1 MIRALGLALV
11 LIGLVS
17 ACAPAVE
24 VEPTGANLSEF
35 TVEALPRDERYII
48 AVPSF
53 TVGAGSVRIGSV
65 DLSREG
71 EDFYRELGSG
81 VADIFIAE
89 AYESQ
94 QFRITERAEID
105 KILFEQDLA
114 QSGRVNPATA
124 AAVGRIEGAEL
135 MVLGS
140 VSEFGV
146 QTTGGG
152 GKVLGI
158 FGGSAETVT
167 ARVAVEI
174 RFVDTITAEIMA
186 IGRGVSEVSQRNV
199 SVDIANVMTN
209 LRVGRT
215 GTTIVDYAV
224 RNAIRSAIQNA
235 ARSLP
240 EKSGPKAAAAR
251 SRSLTS
257 SVTVTPSRQ
266 LT

>member
-1 MIRALGLALV
+1 MRAIFRHVRPPLRIALLGLIFLA
-11 LIGLVS
+11 
-17 ACAPAVE
+17 ACAPAVT
-24 VEPTGANLSEF
+24 VEDTGASLREF
-35 TVEALPRDERYII
+35 DLEPVPRDRRYVI

-65 DLSREG
+65 DLSGEG
-71 EDFYRELGSG
+71 DQFYKELGSG

-105 KILFEQDLA
+105 KILREQDLA
-114 QSGRVNPATA
+114 QSGRVNPETA

-140 VSEFGV
+140 VTEFGV

-167 ARVAVEI
+167 SRVAVEI

-224 RNAIRSAIQNA
+224 RNAIRAAIQNA

-240 EKSGPKAAAAR
+240 EKPGA
-251 SRSLTS
+251 
-257 SVTVTPSRQ
+257 
-266 LT
+266 

>member
-1 MIRALGLALV
+1 MLT
-11 LIGLVS
+11 
-17 ACAPAVE
+17 ACTPAITME
-24 VEPTGANLSEF
+24 DTATTDLRPF
-35 TVEALPRDERYII
+35 TLDPVPRLERYII

-65 DLSREG
+65 DLSSEG
-71 EDFYRELGSG
+71 DDFYRELGSG

-105 KILFEQDLA
+105 KVLFEQDLA

-135 MVLGS
+135 LVLGS
-140 VSEFGV
+140 ISEFGV

-152 GKVLGI
+152 GRVLGI
-158 FGGSAETVT
+158 FGGAAETVT

-174 RFVDTITAEIMA
+174 RFVDTNTAEIMA
-186 IGRGVSEVSQRNV
+186 IGRGVAQASQGNV
-199 SVDIANVMTN
+199 SINMANVMTN

-224 RNAIRSAIQNA
+224 RNAIRSAIENA

-240 EKSGPKAAAAR
+240 GKSGG
-251 SRSLTS
+251 
-257 SVTVTPSRQ
+257 
-266 LT
+266 

>member
-1 MIRALGLALV
+1 MLPYVKHLSPAAFAALLLLA
-11 LIGLVS
+11 
-17 ACAPAVE
+17 ACAPTTQAND
-24 VEPTGANLSEF
+24 TGPRLDQF
-35 TVEALPRDERYII
+35 DLRPVPRDQRYII

-53 TVGAGSVRIGSV
+53 TVGAGSVRVGSV
-65 DLSREG
+65 DLSQEG
-71 EDFYRELGSG
+71 EEFFRELGSG

-105 KILFEQDLA
+105 KVLFEQDLA

-135 MVLGS
+135 LVLGS

-152 GKVLGI
+152 GRVLGV
-158 FGGSAETVT
+158 FGGTAETVT
-167 ARVAVEI
+167 VRVSVEI
-174 RFVDTITAEIMA
+174 RFVDTDTAEIMA
-186 IGRGVSEVSQRNV
+186 IGRGVSHVSQSNV
-199 SVDIANVMTN
+199 SVDVASVMTN

-224 RNAIRSAIQNA
+224 RNAIRAAIEQA

-240 EKSGPKAAAAR
+240 AK
-251 SRSLTS
+251 
-257 SVTVTPSRQ
+257 
-266 LT
+266 

>member
-1 MIRALGLALV
+1 MKHLSRIAFAALSLLAACTPTVTTDGEAIDLNPFTLQPVPRA
-11 LIGLVS
+11 
-17 ACAPAVE
+17 
-24 VEPTGANLSEF
+24 
-35 TVEALPRDERYII
+35 ERYIV

-65 DLSREG
+65 DLSNEG

-105 KILFEQDLA
+105 KVLFEQDLA

-135 MVLGS
+135 LVLGS

-152 GKVLGI
+152 GRVLGI
-158 FGGSAETVT
+158 FGGAAETVT
-167 ARVAVEI
+167 VRIAVEI
-174 RFVDTITAEIMA
+174 RLVDTNTAEIMA
-186 IGRGVSEVSQRNV
+186 IGRGVAQASQSNV
-199 SVDIANVMTN
+199 SINMANVMTN

-224 RNAIRSAIQNA
+224 RNAIRSAIENA

-240 EKSGPKAAAAR
+240 EKPGD
-251 SRSLTS
+251 
-257 SVTVTPSRQ
+257 
-266 LT
+266 

>member
-1 MIRALGLALV
+1 MSTVMTTYTRFLGALLALV
-11 LIGLVS
+11 MLA
-17 ACAPAVE
+17 ACAPSVSVE
-24 VEPTGANLSEF
+24 DTSVRLREFKLEP
-35 TVEALPRDERYII
+35 VPRDERWVI

-53 TVGAGSVRIGSV
+53 TVGSGSVRIGSV
-65 DLSREG
+65 DLSKEG
-71 EDFYRELGSG
+71 PEFYRELGSG

-105 KILFEQDLA
+105 KVLFEQDLA
-114 QSGRVNPATA
+114 QSGRVNPETA
-124 AAVGRIEGAEL
+124 AALGRIEGAEL
-135 MVLGS
+135 LVLGS

-152 GKVLGI
+152 GRVLGI

-174 RFVDTITAEIMA
+174 RLVDTVTAEIMA
-186 IGRGVSEVSQRNV
+186 IGRGISEVSQRNV
-199 SVDIANVMTN
+199 TVDVANVMTD

-224 RNAIRSAIQNA
+224 RNAIRAAIENA

-240 EKSGPKAAAAR
+240 EKPTAE
-251 SRSLTS
+251 
-257 SVTVTPSRQ
+257 Q
-266 LT
+266 

>member
-1 MIRALGLALV
+1 MQVA
-11 LIGLVS
+11 
-17 ACAPAVE
+17 APQLEAFTLK
-24 VEPTGANLSEF
+24 PLDRSE
-35 TVEALPRDERYII
+35 RWII

-71 EDFYRELGSG
+71 DEFFKELGSG
-81 VADIFIAE
+81 VADIFISE

-105 KILFEQDLA
+105 KVLFEQDLA
-114 QSGRVNPATA
+114 QSGRVNPETA
-124 AAVGRIEGAEL
+124 AAIGRIEGAEL
-135 MVLGS
+135 LVLGS

-174 RFVDTITAEIMA
+174 RFVNTVTAEIMA
-186 IGRGVSEVSQRNV
+186 IGRGVSEESQRNV
-199 SVDIANVMTN
+199 TVDLANVMTN
-209 LRVGRT
+209 IRVGRT

-235 ARSLP
+235 GKTLP
-240 EKSGPKAAAAR
+240 PKE
-251 SRSLTS
+251 
-257 SVTVTPSRQ
+257 
-266 LT
+266 

>member
-1 MIRALGLALV
+1 MAAPQLEAFTLKPLGR
-11 LIGLVS
+11 
-17 ACAPAVE
+17 
-24 VEPTGANLSEF
+24 SE
-35 TVEALPRDERYII
+35 RWII

-71 EDFYRELGSG
+71 DEFFKELGSG
-81 VADIFIAE
+81 VADIFISE

-105 KILFEQDLA
+105 KVLFEQDLA
-114 QSGRVNPATA
+114 QSGRVNPETA
-124 AAVGRIEGAEL
+124 AAIGRIEGAEL
-135 MVLGS
+135 LVLGS

-174 RFVDTITAEIMA
+174 RFVNTVTAEIMA
-186 IGRGVSEVSQRNV
+186 IGRGVSEESQRNV
-199 SVDIANVMTN
+199 TVDLANVMTN
-209 LRVGRT
+209 IRVGRT

-235 ARSLP
+235 GKTLP
-240 EKSGPKAAAAR
+240 PKE
-251 SRSLTS
+251 
-257 SVTVTPSRQ
+257 
-266 LT
+266 

>member
-1 MIRALGLALV
+1 MLV
-11 LIGLVS
+11 LLG
-17 ACAPAVE
+17 ACAPAVT
-24 VEPTGANLSEF
+24 VEETSANLIEF
-35 TVEALPRDERYII
+35 SLEPVPREQRWII

-53 TVGAGSVRIGSV
+53 TVGSGSVRIGSV
-65 DLSREG
+65 DLSQEG
-71 EDFYRELGSG
+71 DEFYRELGSG
-81 VADIFIAE
+81 VADIFVAE

-114 QSGRVNPATA
+114 QSGRINPDTA

-152 GKVLGI
+152 GRVLGV
-158 FGGSAETVT
+158 FGGSAETVS

-174 RFVDTITAEIMA
+174 RFVDTNTAEILA

-199 SVDIANVMTN
+199 SVDIANVMTD

-240 EKSGPKAAAAR
+240 PKAEK
-251 SRSLTS
+251 
-257 SVTVTPSRQ
+257 
-266 LT
+266 

>member
-1 MIRALGLALV
+1 MRTAITALLAGLLLA
-11 LIGLVS
+11 
-17 ACAPAVE
+17 ACAPSVQVE
-24 VEPTGANLSEF
+24 DTTVHLEQF
-35 TVEALPRDERYII
+35 TLQPVPREQRFII

-53 TVGAGSVRIGSV
+53 SVGAGSVRIGRV

-71 EDFYRELGSG
+71 DEFFRELGSG

-105 KILFEQDLA
+105 QVLLEQDLA
-114 QSGRVNPATA
+114 ASGRINPETA
-124 AAVGRIEGAEL
+124 AQLGRIEGAEL
-135 MVLGS
+135 LVLGS

-146 QTTGGG
+146 QTSGGG
-152 GKVLGI
+152 GTVLGI

-174 RFVDTITAEIMA
+174 RFVDTVTAEIMA
-186 IGRGVSEVSQRNV
+186 LGRGVSEVAQGNV

-224 RNAIRSAIQNA
+224 RNAIRAAIENA
-235 ARSLP
+235 AKALP
-240 EKSGPKAAAAR
+240 PKA
-251 SRSLTS
+251 LN
-257 SVTVTPSRQ
+257 
-266 LT
+266 

>member
-1 MIRALGLALV
+1 MKGRAIFLHVRLPLRLALTG
-11 LIGLVS
+11 LIFVV
-17 ACAPAVE
+17 ACAPAVT
-24 VEPTGANLSEF
+24 VEHTGASLHEF
-35 TVEALPRDERYII
+35 DLESVPRDQRYVI

-65 DLSREG
+65 DLSGEG
-71 EDFYRELGSG
+71 EEFYKELGSG

-105 KILFEQDLA
+105 KILQEQDLA
-114 QSGRVNPATA
+114 QSGRVNPETA

-240 EKSGPKAAAAR
+240 LK
-251 SRSLTS
+251 
-257 SVTVTPSRQ
+257 
-266 LT
+266 

>member
-1 MIRALGLALV
+1 MKVRATIAGVRSSLPRALPALLLILLA
-11 LIGLVS
+11 
-17 ACAPAVE
+17 ACAPTVTQE
-24 VEPTGANLSEF
+24 NPRIGLKEF
-35 TVEALPRDERYII
+35 SLAPLERPERWVI

-65 DLSREG
+65 DLSGEG
-71 EDFYRELGSG
+71 PEFYRELGSG

-105 KILFEQDLA
+105 KVLLEQDLA
-114 QSGRVNPATA
+114 QSGRINPASA
-124 AAVGRIEGAEL
+124 AAVGRIEGAEML
-135 MVLGS
+135 VLGS
-140 VSEFGV
+140 VSEFGI

-152 GKVLGI
+152 GRVLGI

-174 RFVDTITAEIMA
+174 RFVDTVTAEIMA
-186 IGRGVSEVSQRNV
+186 IGRGVSEVSQSNV
-199 SVDIANVMTN
+199 SVDIGNVMTN

-224 RNAIRSAIQNA
+224 RNAIRSAIENA

-240 EKSGPKAAAAR
+240 AKEPA
-251 SRSLTS
+251 
-257 SVTVTPSRQ
+257 P
-266 LT
+266 

>member
-1 MIRALGLALV
+1 MKSSWATFLGVRYLPRIATLVVLLLA
-11 LIGLVS
+11 
-17 ACAPAVE
+17 ACAPTTSVE
-24 VEPTGANLSEF
+24 DTGANL
-35 TVEALPRDERYII
+35 EAFDLEPVPREQRYII

-65 DLSREG
+65 DLSSEG
-71 EDFYRELGSG
+71 DDFYRELGSG
-81 VADIFIAE
+81 VADIFVAE

-152 GKVLGI
+152 GRVLGV
-158 FGGSAETVT
+158 FGGAAETVT

-174 RFVDTITAEIMA
+174 RLVDTNTAEILA
-186 IGRGVSEVSQRNV
+186 IGRGVSQVSQGNV
-199 SVDIANVMTN
+199 SIDIANVMTN

-224 RNAIRSAIQNA
+224 RNAIRSAIEDV
-235 ARSLP
+235 ARSMP
-240 EKSGPKAAAAR
+240 EKSAG
-251 SRSLTS
+251 
-257 SVTVTPSRQ
+257 
-266 LT
+266 

>member
-1 MIRALGLALV
+1 MLGMRPAAAALAL
-11 LIGLVS
+11 LLTLA
-17 ACAPAVE
+17 ACAPAV
-24 VEPTGANLSEF
+24 
-35 TVEALPRDERYII
+35 TVEDTAAHLQTFSLAPVPREDRYII

-53 TVGAGSVRIGSV
+53 TVGAGSVTIGSV
-65 DLSREG
+65 DLSGEG
-71 EDFYRELGSG
+71 DVFFRELGSG

-114 QSGRVNPATA
+114 QSGRVNPETA
-124 AAVGRIEGAEL
+124 AEIGRIEGAQL
-135 MVLGS
+135 LVLGS

-152 GKVLGI
+152 GRVLGM
-158 FGGSAETVT
+158 FGGTAETVT

-174 RFVDTITAEIMA
+174 RFVDTVTAEIMA
-186 IGRGVSEVSQRNV
+186 LGRGISEVSQGNV
-199 SVDIANVMTN
+199 SIDIANVMTN

-224 RNAIRSAIQNA
+224 RNAIRSAIENA

-240 EKSGPKAAAAR
+240 PK
-251 SRSLTS
+251 
-257 SVTVTPSRQ
+257 Q
-266 LT
+266 

>member
-1 MIRALGLALV
+1 MGRVGVQVAPVGRPPGYIPRVRYVSTCALAALI
-11 LIGLVS
+11 LLT
-17 ACAPAVE
+17 ACAPAVA
-24 VEPTGANLSEF
+24 VEDTAANLEAF
-35 TVEALPRDERYII
+35 TLQPLPREQRYVI

-65 DLSREG
+65 DLSKEG
-71 EDFYRELGSG
+71 ESFYRELGSG

-105 KILFEQDLA
+105 KVLYEQDLA

-135 MVLGS
+135 LVLGS

-158 FGGSAETVT
+158 FGGAAETVT

-174 RFVDTITAEIMA
+174 RFVDTNTAEIMA
-186 IGRGVSEVSQRNV
+186 IGRGVAEVSQGNV
-199 SVDIANVMTN
+199 SIDIANVMTN

-224 RNAIRSAIQNA
+224 RNAIRSAIENA

-240 EKSGPKAAAAR
+240 KKAA
-251 SRSLTS
+251 
-257 SVTVTPSRQ
+257 P
-266 LT
+266 

>member
-1 MIRALGLALV
+1 VRTVLRLTVIALV
-11 LIGLVS
+11 FLAG
-17 ACAPAVE
+17 CAPTVTVE
-24 VEPTGANLSEF
+24 DTGANLYEF
-35 TVEALPRDERYII
+35 TLEPVPREQRWII

-53 TVGAGSVRIGSV
+53 TVGTGAVRIGSV

-71 EDFYRELGSG
+71 EQFYRELGSG
-81 VADIFIAE
+81 VADIFVAE

-105 KILFEQDLA
+105 KILYEQDLA
-114 QSGRVNPATA
+114 QSGRINPDTA
-124 AAVGRIEGAEL
+124 AAIGRIEGAEL

-152 GKVLGI
+152 GRVLGV
-158 FGGSAETVT
+158 FGGSSETVS

-174 RFVDTITAEIMA
+174 RIVDTNTAEILA

-199 SVDIANVMTN
+199 SIDLANVMTD

-224 RNAIRSAIQNA
+224 RNAIRSAIENA
-235 ARSLP
+235 ARALP
-240 EKSGPKAAAAR
+240 PKPDLSGK
-251 SRSLTS
+251 
-257 SVTVTPSRQ
+257 
-266 LT
+266 

>member
-1 MIRALGLALV
+1 MTPVALV
-11 LIGLVS
+11 ALLFLS
-17 ACAPAVE
+17 ACMPVPATDSSGPRLE
-24 VEPTGANLSEF
+24 EF
-35 TVEALPRDERYII
+35 ALQPVPRDQRYVV

-53 TVGAGSVRIGSV
+53 SVGTGSVKIGSV
-65 DLSREG
+65 DLSQEG
-71 EDFYRELGSG
+71 DEFYRELGTG

-105 KILFEQDLA
+105 KVLSEQDLA

-135 MVLGS
+135 LVLGS

-152 GKVLGI
+152 GRVLGM
-158 FGGSAETVT
+158 FGGTAETVT
-167 ARVAVEI
+167 VRVGVEI
-174 RFVDTITAEIMA
+174 RLVDTATAEIMA
-186 IGRGVSEVSQRNV
+186 IGRGVSHASQSNV
-199 SVDIANVMTN
+199 SIDLANVMTN

-224 RNAIRSAIQNA
+224 RNAIRAAIEHA
-235 ARSLP
+235 AGSLP
-240 EKSGPKAAAAR
+240 EK
-251 SRSLTS
+251 
-257 SVTVTPSRQ
+257 
-266 LT
+266 

>member
-1 MIRALGLALV
+1 MKSRPHLIVAALLV
-11 LIGLVS
+11 LT
-17 ACAPAVE
+17 ACAPVVTDDSAGTRLE
-24 VEPTGANLSEF
+24 EYTLEPVL
-35 TVEALPRDERYII
+35 RDQRYII

-65 DLSREG
+65 DLSAEG
-71 EDFYRELGSG
+71 EEFFRELGSG

-114 QSGRVNPATA
+114 QSGRVNPSTA
-124 AAVGRIEGAEL
+124 AAIGRIEGAEL
-135 MVLGS
+135 LVLGS

-152 GKVLGI
+152 GRVLGV
-158 FGGSAETVT
+158 FGGAAETVT
-167 ARVAVEI
+167 ARVGVDI
-174 RFVDTITAEIMA
+174 RLVDTDTAEIMA
-186 IGRGVSEVSQRNV
+186 IGRGLSLGSQRNV
-199 SVDIANVMTN
+199 SIDLANVMTN

-224 RNAIRSAIQNA
+224 RNAIREAIEHA

-240 EKSGPKAAAAR
+240 PKFDAGAET
-251 SRSLTS
+251 L
-257 SVTVTPSRQ
+257 P
-266 LT
+266 

>member
-1 MIRALGLALV
+1 MKSRPHLIVAALLV
-11 LIGLVS
+11 LT
-17 ACAPAVE
+17 ACAPVVTVDSAGTRLE
-24 VEPTGANLSEF
+24 EYTLEPVL
-35 TVEALPRDERYII
+35 RDQRYII

-65 DLSREG
+65 DLSAEG
-71 EDFYRELGSG
+71 EEFFRELGSG

-114 QSGRVNPATA
+114 QSGRVNPSTA
-124 AAVGRIEGAEL
+124 AAIGRIEGAEL
-135 MVLGS
+135 LVLGS

-152 GKVLGI
+152 GRVLGV
-158 FGGSAETVT
+158 FGGAAETVT
-167 ARVAVEI
+167 ARVGVEI
-174 RFVDTITAEIMA
+174 RLVDTDTAEIMA
-186 IGRGVSEVSQRNV
+186 IGRGLSLVSQRNV
-199 SVDIANVMTN
+199 SIDLANVMTN

-224 RNAIRSAIQNA
+224 RNAIREAIEHA

-240 EKSGPKAAAAR
+240 PKFDGAET
-251 SRSLTS
+251 L
-257 SVTVTPSRQ
+257 P
-266 LT
+266 

>member
-1 MIRALGLALV
+1 MHAIFRLVRVALRLALTG
-11 LIGLVS
+11 LILLVG
-17 ACAPAVE
+17 CAPAVS
-24 VEPTGANLSEF
+24 VEDTRASLKEF
-35 TVEALPRDERYII
+35 DLEPVPREERYVI

-65 DLSREG
+65 DLSGEG
-71 EDFYRELGSG
+71 ERFYKELGSG

-94 QFRITERAEID
+94 QFRITERAQID
-105 KILFEQDLA
+105 KILGEQDLA
-114 QSGRVNPATA
+114 RSGRVNPDTA

-140 VSEFGV
+140 ISEFGV

-174 RFVDTITAEIMA
+174 RFVDTVTAEIMA

-224 RNAIRSAIQNA
+224 RNAMRSAIQDA

-240 EKSGPKAAAAR
+240 EKAGSKSA
-251 SRSLTS
+251 
-257 SVTVTPSRQ
+257 
-266 LT
+266 

>member
-1 MIRALGLALV
+1 MLAAIVTAALA
-11 LIGLVS
+11 
-17 ACAPAVE
+17 ACAPAVS
-24 VEPTGANLSEF
+24 VEDTGAHLQQF
-35 TVEALPRDERYII
+35 TLKSVDRSQRYII

-53 TVGAGSVRIGSV
+53 TVGAGSVRIGAV
-65 DLSREG
+65 DLSDEG
-71 EDFYRELGSG
+71 EQFYRELGSG

-94 QFRITERAEID
+94 QWRITERAEID

-114 QSGRVNPATA
+114 QSGRVNPETA

-135 MVLGS
+135 LVLGS

-158 FGGSAETVT
+158 FGGTAETVT

-174 RFVDTITAEIMA
+174 RLVDTDTAEIMA
-186 IGRGVSEVSQRNV
+186 IGRGISEVSQHNI
-199 SVDIANVMTN
+199 SVDLANVMTN

-224 RNAIRSAIQNA
+224 RNAIRSAIENA

-240 EKSGPKAAAAR
+240 GKGS
-251 SRSLTS
+251 
-257 SVTVTPSRQ
+257 
-266 LT
+266 